1 MHSINIIHRDV
12 KPENVLISKQGSV
25 KICDLGFARTM
36 PSNRVM
42 TDYVATRWYRP
53 PELLIGK
60 DDYDKSIDVW
70 SIGCVMAEMIDGEP
84 LFPGENDL
92 DQLYLIQKCLG
103 PLIAQH
109 HEHFLKNPKFIGM
122 KFPDIHNVETID
134 RRYFGKIDKHGLDL
148 LKKMLRMD
156 PKQRITPEEALNHTY
171 FHRGVQFTET

>member
-1 MHSINIIHRDV
+1 MHSLNVIHRDV

-36 PSNRVM
+36 PNNKVM

-60 DDYDKSIDVW
+60 DDYDKSIDIW
-70 SIGCVMAEMIDGEP
+70 SIGCVMAEIIDGEP

-122 KFPDIHNVETID
+122 KFPDIHSV
-134 RRYFGKIDKHGLDL
+134 
-148 LKKMLRMD
+148 
-156 PKQRITPEEALNHTY
+156 
-171 FHRGVQFTET
+171 